1 MQDDH
6 CQGEVTM
13 TTPPLR
19 VAIYARFSSD
29 LQNAASIDDQIR
41 LCRTRAARDG
51 WEVVGTYED
60 HATSG
65 ASMTRP
71 GMQRLQRDASDRRF
85 DIVLSEALDR
95 LSRNQADIAH
105 LYQNLTFAGIGIE
118 TVSEGS
124 VNEMHIGLK
133 GTMNALFLKDL
144 AAKTHRGLS
153 GRIQKGKSAGGKAY
167 GYDIVR
173 TLRDDG
179 ELNRGDMAI
188 NPEQAAIVVR
198 IFEAYVGGMSSNK
211 IADMLNQEAVMGPR
225 GPAWDKSTIHGN
237 PKRGIG
243 ILNNELYIGR
253 RVWNR
258 QEFVKDP
265 RTGKRQARPNSEA
278 AFEYADVPD
287 LRIVPQDLWEA
298 AKARQQSRKIK
309 QTATKAWERRKPR
322 FLFSG
327 LIKCGCCG
335 GGYSTIST
343 DRFGCSNSR
352 NKGTSVCTNRTTM
365 ARKDMEDKILTS
377 LSDHLMDPALVRAFA
392 EEYIAERNRLAATR
406 TDDRAVKQKELSKV
420 IKDQDLLVNAIL
432 AGTPAERIKDRMAQ
446 LETRQK
452 QLEKELAA
460 TPAPSSTIHIH
471 PKMADT
477 YHTRIKTLIERLTDP
492 DNNSEAQEEI
502 RGLVDK
508 IVVTPMPTGGKRMAP
523 QLQVHGALAGILS
536 MSIRVGEKSGQQK
549 ASCEQEVMQSVVFMV
564 AGVGFEP
571 TTFRL

>member
-278 AFEYADVPD
+278 AFE
-287 LRIVPQDLWEA
+287 
-298 AKARQQSRKIK
+298 
-309 QTATKAWERRKPR
+309 
-322 FLFSG
+322 
-327 LIKCGCCG
+327 
-335 GGYSTIST
+335 
-343 DRFGCSNSR
+343 
-352 NKGTSVCTNRTTM
+352 
-365 ARKDMEDKILTS
+365 
-377 LSDHLMDPALVRAFA
+377 
-392 EEYIAERNRLAATR
+392 
-406 TDDRAVKQKELSKV
+406 
-420 IKDQDLLVNAIL
+420 
-432 AGTPAERIKDRMAQ
+432 
-446 LETRQK
+446 
-452 QLEKELAA
+452 
-460 TPAPSSTIHIH
+460 
-471 PKMADT
+471 
-477 YHTRIKTLIERLTDP
+477 
-492 DNNSEAQEEI
+492 
-502 RGLVDK
+502 
-508 IVVTPMPTGGKRMAP
+508 
-523 QLQVHGALAGILS
+523 
-536 MSIRVGEKSGQQK
+536 
-549 ASCEQEVMQSVVFMV
+549 
-564 AGVGFEP
+564 
-571 TTFRL
+571 

>member
-1 MQDDH
+1 
-6 CQGEVTM
+6 M
-13 TTPPLR
+13 TKPPFR

-41 LCRTRAARDG
+41 LCRTRAARED
-51 WEVVGTYED
+51 WEIVGTYED

-65 ASMTRP
+65 ASMMRP
-71 GMQRLQRDASDRRF
+71 GIQRLQRDASDRRF

-105 LYQNLTFAGIGIE
+105 LYQNLAFAGVGIE
-118 TVSEGS
+118 TVSEGT

-188 NPEQAAIVVR
+188 NAEQAAVVVR

-211 IADMLNQEAVMGPR
+211 IADMLNQEAISGPR

-243 ILNNELYIGR
+243 ILNNELYVGR

-265 RTGKRQARPNSEA
+265 QTGKRQARPNSEA
-278 AFEYADVPD
+278 AFEYADVPA

-298 AKARQQSRKIK
+298 AKARQQSRKIEHT
-309 QTATKAWERRKPR
+309 QTEAWERRKPR

-335 GGYSTIST
+335 GGFSTVSL

-365 ARKDMEDKILTS
+365 ARQDMENQILS
-377 LSDHLMDPALVRAFA
+377 ALEGNLMDPALVKAFA
-392 EEYIAERNRLAATR
+392 EEYIAERNRLTSTR
-406 TDDRAVKQKELSKV
+406 TDDRAVKQKELTKV
-420 IKDQDLLVNAIL
+420 VKDQDILVNALL
-432 AGTPAERIKDRMAQ
+432 AGTPADRIKDRMAQ
-446 LETRQK
+446 LEARQK
-452 QLEKELAA
+452 QLEKDLAKAPASDA
-460 TPAPSSTIHIH
+460 TLRIH

-477 YHTRIKTLIERLTDP
+477 YHSRIKSLIARLTEPDNTMEARDEIRSLIE
-492 DNNSEAQEEI
+492 
-502 RGLVDK
+502 K
-508 IVVTPMPTGGKRMAP
+508 IVITPVPTGGKRMEP
-523 QLQVHGALAGILS
+523 RLHLHGALAGILRLS
-536 MSIRVGEKSGQQK
+536 LGDHGKPGQQK
-549 ASCEQEVMQSVVFMV
+549 TSCEQEVEESVVFMV
-564 AGVGFEP
+564 AGVGFET